1 MIITKTPLRISLFGG
16 GTDLQSYYQ
25 TGHGSVV
32 NMSIDKY
39 IYIIVNPKFDNKIRI
54 SYSKTEIVDKIEE
67 IQHPIVRECL
77 QMVGIT
83 QGIEIVSVADIPAGT
98 GLGSSSCF
106 TVGLLNALYTYIGQT
121 LSSEELA
128 KKACE
133 IEINILKN
141 PIGKQDQYG
150 CACGGI
156 NYFRF
161 NQNESVNREK
171 IYLSPYET
179 QKLNRKLMLFYTGE
193 TRNANDILATQK
205 SNTKAKLDTLHI
217 MRKQADMMKD
227 NLLTNGVSSNIGEE
241 LHKGWLLKK
250 SLAQGIS
257 NPLIDGAYE
266 RAIAAGA
273 LGGKILG
280 AGGGGFILLYCD
292 EDKQDQVR
300 KEILLPEIDFRI
312 SDYGSRVIYS
322 E

>member
-77 QMVGIT
+77 QMVGIA

-133 IEINILKN
+133 IEINILN
-141 PIGKQDQYG
+141 V
-150 CACGGI
+150 
-156 NYFRF
+156 F
-161 NQNESVNREK
+161 
-171 IYLSPYET
+171 
-179 QKLNRKLMLFYTGE
+179 
-193 TRNANDILATQK
+193 
-205 SNTKAKLDTLHI
+205 
-217 MRKQADMMKD
+217 
-227 NLLTNGVSSNIGEE
+227 
-241 LHKGWLLKK
+241 
-250 SLAQGIS
+250 
-257 NPLIDGAYE
+257 
-266 RAIAAGA
+266 
-273 LGGKILG
+273 
-280 AGGGGFILLYCD
+280 
-292 EDKQDQVR
+292 
-300 KEILLPEIDFRI
+300 
-312 SDYGSRVIYS
+312 
-322 E
+322 

>member
-16 GTDLQSYYQ
+16 GTDLKEYYK
-25 TGHGSVV
+25 TGHGAVL

-39 IYIIVNPKFDNKIRI
+39 IYIIVNPKFDNSIRV
-54 SYSKTEIVDKIEE
+54 SYSKTEIVDKIEDL
-67 IQHPIVRECL
+67 QHPIVRECL

-83 QGIEIVSVADIPAGT
+83 NGIEIISIADIPAGT

-106 TVGLLNALYTYIGQT
+106 TVGLLNALYTYIGRS

-133 IEINILKN
+133 IEINILKS
-141 PIGKQDQYG
+141 PIGKQDQYA

-161 NQNESVNREK
+161 NQDESVIRENLK
-171 IYLSPYET
+171 IDNL
-179 QKLNRKLMLFYTGE
+179 QKLNRKLMLFYTGN
-193 TRNANDILATQK
+193 TRSANEILAEQK
-205 SNTKAKLDTLHI
+205 SNTKAKLDILHI
-217 MRKQADMMKD
+217 MRKQADEMKD
-227 NLLTNGVSSNIGEE
+227 EIQINGITSIIGKE

-250 SLAQGIS
+250 GLVKNIS
-257 NPLIDGAYE
+257 NPIIDGAYE
-266 RAIAAGA
+266 RAIESGA
-273 LGGKILG
+273 LGGKVLG

-292 EDKQDQVR
+292 EDKQDNVR
-300 KEILLPEIDFRI
+300 NNILLPEIDFHI
-312 SDYGSRVIYS
+312 SQYGSRVIYF

>member
-16 GTDLQSYYQ
+16 GTDLKEYYK
-25 TGHGSVV
+25 TGHGSVL

-39 IYIIVNPKFDNKIRI
+39 IYIIVNPKFDDSIRV
-54 SYSKTEIVDKIEE
+54 SYSKTENVNRVEDL
-67 IQHPIVRECL
+67 QHPIIKECL

-83 QGIEIVSVADIPAGT
+83 GGIEIVSIADIPAGT

-106 TVGLLNALYTYIGQT
+106 TVGLLNALYTYTGRT

-141 PIGKQDQYG
+141 PIGKQDQYA

-161 NQNESVNREK
+161 NQDETVNRERICLESK
-171 IYLSPYET
+171 DL
-179 QKLNRKLMLFYTGE
+179 QKLNRKLMMFFTGN
-193 TRNANDILATQK
+193 TRSANAILTNQK
-205 SNTKAKLDTLHI
+205 ANTKSKLDVLHL
-217 MRKQADMMKD
+217 MRKQADNMKD
-227 NLLTNGVSSNIGEE
+227 SILSNGITSNIGEE

-250 SLAQGIS
+250 GLAKDIT
-257 NPLIDGAYE
+257 NPIIDGAYE

-292 EDKQDQVR
+292 EEKQDQVR
-300 KEILLPEIDFRI
+300 KEILLPEVEFRI
-312 SDYGSRVIYS
+312 SASGSRVIYS

>member
-16 GTDLQSYYQ
+16 GTDLKAYYK
-25 TGHGSVV
+25 TGHGSVL

-39 IYIIVNPKFDNKIRI
+39 IYIIVNPKFDKSIRV
-54 SYSKTEIVDKIEE
+54 SYSKTEIVDKVEDL
-67 IQHPIVRECL
+67 QHPIVKECL

-83 QGIEIVSVADIPAGT
+83 NGIEIISIADIPAGT

-106 TVGLLNALYTYIGQT
+106 TVGLLNALYTYTGRT

-128 KKACE
+128 QKACE

-141 PIGKQDQYG
+141 PIGKQDQYA

-161 NQNESVNREK
+161 NQDETVLREH
-171 IYLSPYET
+171 LQLDNVPE
-179 QKLNRKLMLFYTGE
+179 LNRKLMMFYTGD
-193 TRNANDILATQK
+193 TRSANEILSKQQA
-205 SNTKAKLDTLHI
+205 NTKAKLQTLHI
-217 MRKQADMMKD
+217 MRKQADDMKD
-227 NLLTNGVSSNIGEE
+227 DIQANGVTARIGEE

-257 NPLIDGAYE
+257 NPVIDGAYE

-273 LGGKILG
+273 IGGKVLG
-280 AGGGGFILLYCD
+280 AGGGGFILVYCD
-292 EDKQDQVR
+292 EDKQNNVR
-300 KEILLPEIDFRI
+300 NEILLPEVDFRI
-312 SDYGSRVIYS
+312 SQYGSRVIYS

>member
-1 MIITKTPLRISLFGG
+1 MIITKTPLRVSLFGG
-16 GTDLQSYYQ
+16 GTDLKEYYK
-25 TGHGSVV
+25 TGHGSVL

-39 IYIIVNPKFDNKIRI
+39 IYIIVNPKFDNSIRV
-54 SYSKTEIVDKIEE
+54 SYSKTEIVDKVEDL
-67 IQHPIVRECL
+67 QHPIVKECL

-83 QGIEIVSVADIPAGT
+83 GGIEIISIADIPAGT

-106 TVGLLNALYTYIGQT
+106 TVGLLNALYAYTGRT

-141 PIGKQDQYG
+141 PIGKQDQYA

-161 NQNESVNREK
+161 NQDESVNRER
-171 IYLSPYET
+171 IYLEPKDL
-179 QKLNRKLMLFYTGE
+179 QKLNRKLMMFYTGD
-193 TRNANDILATQK
+193 TRSANTILANQK
-205 SNTKAKLDTLHI
+205 ANTKAKLDVLHL
-217 MRKQADMMKD
+217 MRKQADTMKD
-227 NLLTNGVSSNIGEE
+227 NILSNGITSEIGEE

-250 SLAQGIS
+250 GLAKDIS
-257 NPLIDGAYE
+257 NPVIDGAYE
-266 RAIAAGA
+266 RAIESGA

-292 EDKQDQVR
+292 EDKQDKVR
-300 KEILLPEIDFRI
+300 QEILLPEVEFRI
-312 SDYGSRVIYS
+312 SSSGSRVIYS

>member
-16 GTDLQSYYQ
+16 GTDLKEYYK
-25 TGHGSVV
+25 TGHGSVL

-39 IYIIVNPKFDNKIRI
+39 IYIIVNPKFDNSIRV
-54 SYSKTEIVDKIEE
+54 SYSKTEIVDKVDDL
-67 IQHPIVRECL
+67 QHPIVKECL

-83 QGIEIVSVADIPAGT
+83 GGIEIISIADIPAGT

-106 TVGLLNALYTYIGQT
+106 TVGLLNALYTYTGRT

-141 PIGKQDQYG
+141 PIGKQDQYA

-161 NQNESVNREK
+161 NQDESVNRER
-171 IYLSPYET
+171 LCLDSQEL
-179 QKLNRKLMLFYTGE
+179 QKLNRKLMMFYTGN
-193 TRNANDILATQK
+193 TRDANTILANQK
-205 SNTKAKLDTLHI
+205 ANTKAKLTTLHI
-217 MRKQADMMKD
+217 MRKQADNMKD
-227 NLLTNGVSSNIGEE
+227 SILCNGITSEIGEE

-250 SLAQGIS
+250 GLAKDIS
-257 NPLIDGAYE
+257 NSLIDGAYE

-312 SDYGSRVIYS
+312 STSGSRVIYS

>member
-16 GTDLQSYYQ
+16 GTDLKEYYK
-25 TGHGSVV
+25 TGHGSVL

-39 IYIIVNPKFDNKIRI
+39 IYIIVNPKFDNSIRV
-54 SYSKTEIVDKIEE
+54 SYSKTENVNRVEDL
-67 IQHPIVRECL
+67 QHPIIKECL

-83 QGIEIVSVADIPAGT
+83 GGIEIVSIADIPAGT

-106 TVGLLNALYTYIGQT
+106 TVGLLNALYTYTGRT

-141 PIGKQDQYG
+141 PIGKQDQYA

-161 NQNESVNREK
+161 NQDETVNRERICLESK
-171 IYLSPYET
+171 DL
-179 QKLNRKLMLFYTGE
+179 QKLNRKLMMFFTGN
-193 TRNANDILATQK
+193 TRSANAILTNQK
-205 SNTKAKLDTLHI
+205 DNTKSKLDVLHL
-217 MRKQADMMKD
+217 MRKQADNMKD
-227 NLLTNGVSSNIGEE
+227 SILSNGITSNIGEE

-250 SLAQGIS
+250 GLAKDIT
-257 NPLIDGAYE
+257 NPIIDGAYE

-292 EDKQDQVR
+292 EEKQDQVR
-300 KEILLPEIDFRI
+300 KEILLPEVEFRI
-312 SDYGSRVIYS
+312 SASGSRVIYS

>member
-16 GTDLQSYYQ
+16 GTDLKEYYK
-25 TGHGSVV
+25 TGHGSVL

-39 IYIIVNPKFDNKIRI
+39 IYIIVNPKFDNSIRV
-54 SYSKTEIVDKIEE
+54 SYSKTEIVDKVEDL
-67 IQHPIVRECL
+67 QHPIVKECL

-83 QGIEIVSVADIPAGT
+83 SGIEIISIADIPAGT

-106 TVGLLNALYTYIGQT
+106 TVGLLNALYTYTGQT

-141 PIGKQDQYG
+141 PIGKQDQYA
-150 CACGGI
+150 CACGGV

-161 NQNESVNREK
+161 NQDESVIRENLK
-171 IYLSPYET
+171 IDDL
-179 QKLNRKLMLFYTGE
+179 QKLNRKLMLFYTGN
-193 TRNANDILATQK
+193 TRSANEILAEQK
-205 SNTKAKLDTLHI
+205 TNTKAKLNILHL
-217 MRKQADMMKD
+217 MRKQADNMKD
-227 NLLTNGVSSNIGEE
+227 EIQINGITSLIGEE

-250 SLAQGIS
+250 GLAKGIS
-257 NPLIDGAYE
+257 NPLIDGAYS
-266 RAIAAGA
+266 RAIEAGA

-292 EDKQDQVR
+292 EDKQENVR
-300 KEILLPEIDFRI
+300 KEILLPEVDFRI
-312 SDYGSRVIYS
+312 SSYGSRVIYS